1 MEGPVLCPARTLN
14 PSTWGAGDT
23 PSPKAPLSLA
33 FYCPSWPPGN
43 TSNGIVTYVGAIVP
57 ALEAQG
63 HVVSVLSPSP
73 AGCTTTAGVY
83 DIEQYKAA
91 KTLAEQL
98 LDRLA
103 WLRGYNHGVA
113 RVVSRSIATATRL
126 AIKEHG
132 AQILE
137 IEESFGW
144 SLGVRRKI
152 PIPLVVRLHGPWF
165 LNGTANG
172 YPADA
177 ALRARVKKE
186 GLALG
191 AADGITAPSL
201 DVLERTRAY
210 YRLALEQAE
219 VIPNPVPDSPAAA
232 DWNPAESK
240 PYEIIFIGRFD
251 LHKGGDTII
260 DAFRRVVERI
270 PQARLRFVGLDRGIS
285 GRDGRSWTIRDYT
298 DDRIPGAR
306 QSGRVEWLD
315 HQPHAALA
323 GLRRQAAVTVVCS
336 RYEAFGLTA
345 VEAMSQGCPL
355 VATAAGALSEI
366 VQDGV
371 NGLVCR
377 PDDPADLAEKL
388 CLVLENPPYAE
399 RLGRQA
405 AVDSRLRYDPGLL
418 AARTVDYYQRVI
430 ARARTNHSTPRT
442 LQ

>member
-1 MEGPVLCPARTLN
+1 MSSAQV
-14 PSTWGAGDT
+14 
-23 PSPKAPLSLA
+23 PLSLA
-33 FYCPSWPPGN
+33 FYCPRWPPGN

-57 ALEAQG
+57 ALEMQG

-73 AGCTTTAGVY
+73 AGRTATEGVY
-83 DIEQYKAA
+83 DIERYKAGQ
-91 KTLAEQL
+91 TLAERV

-103 WLRGYNHGVA
+103 WLRGRNHGVE

-126 AIKEHG
+126 AIMEHG
-132 AQILE
+132 VQLLE

-186 GLALG
+186 GLALS

-210 YRLALEQAE
+210 YGLALEQAE
-219 VIPNPVPDSPAAA
+219 VIPNPVPDTPVGA
-232 DWNPAESK
+232 DWNTSDK
-240 PYEIIFIGRFD
+240 KTHDIIFVGRFD
-251 LHKGGDTII
+251 LHKGGDTIV

-285 GRDGRSWTIRDYT
+285 GKDGRKWTIRDYI

-315 HQPHAALA
+315 HQPHAALV

-345 VEAMSQGCPL
+345 TEAMSQGCPL

-377 PDDPADLAEKL
+377 PDDPEDLAEKL
-388 CLVLENPPYAE
+388 CLLLENPSYAE

-405 AVDSRLRYDPGLL
+405 AVDCRQRYDPGLL

-430 ARARTNHSTPRT
+430 ARARTTHSTFPTR
-442 LQ
+442 Q

>member
-1 MEGPVLCPARTLN
+1 LSSAQE
-14 PSTWGAGDT
+14 S
-23 PSPKAPLSLA
+23 LSLA
-33 FYCPSWPPGN
+33 FYCPCWPPGN
-43 TSNGIVTYVGAIVP
+43 TSNGIVTYVGAIVT

-73 AGCTTTAGVY
+73 GGRTTTAGIY
-83 DIEQYKAA
+83 DIEQYKAGQ
-91 KTLAEQL
+91 TLADRL

-103 WLRGYNHGVA
+103 WLRGCNHGVE

-132 AQILE
+132 VQLLE

-210 YRLALEQAE
+210 YGLALEQAE
-219 VIPNPVPDSPAAA
+219 VIPNPVPDAPVAA
-232 DWNPAESK
+232 DWNPAEIK
-240 PYEIIFIGRFD
+240 QYDIIFIGRFD

-285 GRDGRSWTIRDYT
+285 GRDGRRWTIRDYT

-345 VEAMSQGCPL
+345 AEAMSQGCPL

-377 PDDPADLAEKL
+377 PDDPEDLAEKL
-388 CLVLENPPYAE
+388 CLLLENRPYAE

-405 AVDSRLRYDPGLL
+405 AVDSRRRYDPGLL

-430 ARARTNHSTPRT
+430 ARAGTNHSTPPT